1 MRNPDKYIRKAI
13 VEAWG
18 IQNPSLPIF
27 DYVVPSDETTP
38 DKFLVVNYVNK
49 YRTAES
55 KGHYEWRGTVRILSV
70 SIKPKGFIVSSEVDD
85 MEEKLI
91 PLMEDIK
98 IEGFRVN
105 YSKFESSEY
114 SNIES
119 PSESVTRKVTTFE
132 LWLNKAS

>member
-13 VEAWG
+13 VEAWQAEKPT
-18 IQNPSLPIF
+18 IPIF
-27 DYVVPSDETTP
+27 DAVVPSDETTP
-38 DKFLVVNYVNK
+38 DKFVVINAINK

-55 KGHYEWRGTVRILSV
+55 KGHYEWRGTVQIISI

-85 MEEKLI
+85 MEESLI
-91 PLMEDIK
+91 PLMEDIE
-98 IEGFRVN
+98 IGGFRVN
-105 YSKFESSEY
+105 YSKFEGSQY

-132 LWLNKAS
+132 MWLNKAL